1 MYDCI
6 ILGGSGF
13 IGSKLVKSLINQN
26 KKILNLDIVEPN
38 FKSNFSICD
47 ITDIQ
52 SLSNAFEPAKTLI
65 LLSAAHAD
73 DCDIQDYYSVNHL
86 GTKNTIAVANKFNIK
101 EIIFISS
108 VAVYGDNQ
116 DIDSKNLTPNH
127 HYGKSK
133 LMAEN
138 ELLIWQKKD
147 INNRKLKIIRP
158 TAVFGF
164 GSKGNTNR
172 FFLNVIKNRFFFV
185 GNKNTIKSI
194 CFVDN
199 LVDFIIFSLTINF
212 NFTSNYVDKPDLKLA
227 DTTKLIN
234 NSKSKK
240 NFFDLTVINF
250 PFFLFITIYNLL
262 NFIGFINLFIKDL
275 NRERIM
281 RIRKSTTFKGTLPSL
296 NFSPK
301 ISLNFAI
308 ANEVK
313 KYEKI

>member
-1 MYDCI
+1 MYDFI
-6 ILGGSGF
+6 IIGGSGF

-26 KKILNLDIVEPN
+26 KKVLNLDIVEP
-38 FKSNFSICD
+38 SIECNFSNCN
-47 ITDIQ
+47 ITDIR
-52 SLSNAFEPAKTLI
+52 SLCDAFKPAKSLI

-73 DCDIQDYYSVNHL
+73 DCNIQDYYNVNHL
-86 GTKNTIAVANKFNIK
+86 GAKNVISLLNKYNIN
-101 EIIFISS
+101 EVIFISS

-133 LMAEN
+133 LLAEN
-138 ELLIWQKKD
+138 ELLNWQKKD
-147 INNRKLKIIRP
+147 FKNRKLKIIRP

-172 FFLNVIKNRFFFV
+172 FFQNVIKNRFFFI
-185 GNKNTIKSI
+185 GNKNTVKSI
-194 CFVDN
+194 CYVDN
-199 LVDFIIFSLTINF
+199 LVDFIIFSFTVNYNF
-212 NFTSNYVDKPDLKLA
+212 ISNYVDKPDLKLA

-240 NFFDLTVINF
+240 NFFDLTLINF
-250 PFFLFITIYNLL
+250 PYFFFINLYNLL
-262 NFIGFINLFIKDL
+262 SLIGAIKFFFKDL
-275 NRERIM
+275 NRERVM
-281 RIRKSTTFKGTLPSL
+281 RVRKSTIFKGVIPSL

-308 ANEVK
+308 ATEVK
-313 KYEKI
+313 KYEEL